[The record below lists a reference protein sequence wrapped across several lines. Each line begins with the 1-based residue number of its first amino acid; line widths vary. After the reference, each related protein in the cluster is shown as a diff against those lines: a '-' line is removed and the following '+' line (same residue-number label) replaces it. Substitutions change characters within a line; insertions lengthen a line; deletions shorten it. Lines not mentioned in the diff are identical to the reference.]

1 MKKRWVIPDIHGC
14 SRTLRA
20 LIEEQI
26 RPSRSDEI
34 YFLGDY
40 IDRGPD
46 SRGVIDFIM
55 QLQKDEYSIRLL
67 KGNHEDFLFRL
78 YNNQKVHKKYFGI
91 PWRNMLKADWLH
103 HGGRETLK
111 SFGVKDVHDI
121 PRSYIDW
128 ISRLEMYIQ
137 LEDLILVHAGFN
149 FSNEDPFED
158 THAMLWI
165 KDFSIVPGN
174 VGNRRIVHGHV
185 PVSLEFIDLTIKNE
199 GYSFIDLDNGI
210 YITGK
215 NGFGNLV
222 ALEINSMQLAIQPNL
237 DMG

>member
-20 LIEEQI
+20 LIEEQV
-26 RPSRSDEI
+26 RPSRSDEM

-55 QLQKDEYSIRLL
+55 QLQEDEHSVRLL

-78 YNNQKVHKKYFGI
+78 YHGQKVHKKYFGI
-91 PWRNMLKADWLH
+91 PFRNMLKADWLR

-111 SFGVKDVHDI
+111 SFGVNNVHDI
-121 PRSYIDW
+121 PEKYIDW
-128 ISRLEMYIQ
+128 IGRLEMFVQ
-137 LEDLILVHAGFN
+137 LDEMVLVHAGFN
-149 FSNEDPFED
+149 FTEEDPFRD

-165 KDFSIVPGN
+165 KDYRIEPGKI
-174 VGNRRIVHGHV
+174 GGRRIVHGHV
-185 PVSLEFIDLTIKNE
+185 PVSLEFINLTTKNE
-199 GYSFIDLDNGI
+199 SYPFIDLDNGI
-210 YITGK
+210 YLAGRE
-215 NGFGNLV
+215 GFGNLI
-222 ALEINSMQLAIQPNL
+222 ALEMNSMELVVQPNL
-237 DMG
+237 DIE